1 MTTHIPAPVLR
12 SPDHLLAAI
21 PFLLGF
27 RPAAS
32 VVVIWIHSG
41 DITLTQRVDWPEK
54 EAALDLTHWAQAV
67 VRAAR
72 HVTAQGAVLVGY
84 PPAPTSALA
93 GDCGGPLVSLGEGID
108 QTKTELLDSMLVLDD
123 GWLRVLGEPGAGEGQ
138 LRPFDLQIT
147 ADVSD
152 DFLYSGWSFATS
164 REEVCAEFASVESA
178 PSSTHDEEQ
187 LLHEHFNDIDPASIE
202 VWREDLI
209 HRLLNCLESGT
220 VEPEGNGLFVTGL
233 RDIRVRDSVLWHLA
247 QQLDPSTSLIALRT
261 VVRALPTGHRAP
273 TATVAAICA
282 WLLGDGV
289 RASAAVDI
297 ALSEEPDYG
306 LAQLVSTALVNGLPP
321 RMWRETMEQLTYDAC
336 RNGLN

>member
-1 MTTHIPAPVLR
+1 MKTHIPVPVLR

-27 RPAAS
+27 RPSAS
-32 VVVIWIHSG
+32 VVVVWIQAG
-41 DITLTQRVDWPEK
+41 DITLTQRVDWPAH
-54 EAALDLTHWAQAV
+54 EAGLDLTHWAQAV

-72 HVTAQGAVLVGY
+72 HVTAQGAVLLGY
-84 PPAPTSALA
+84 PPETTPAMVADL
-93 GDCGGPLVSLGEGID
+93 CGPLASLEEIID
-108 QTKTELLDSMLVLDD
+108 QSETELLDSMLVLEE
-123 GWLRVLGEPGAGEGQ
+123 GWLPMRAESGAAEGQ

-147 ADVSD
+147 AEVSD
-152 DFLYSGWSFATS
+152 DFMYSGWSFAMT

-178 PSSTHDEEQ
+178 PSSANEVEQ
-187 LLHEHFNDIDPASIE
+187 QLRERFTDVDPAAIE
-202 VWREDLI
+202 VWRDDVI

-220 VEPEGNGLFVTGL
+220 VEPVGMALFVTGL

-261 VVRALPTGHRAP
+261 VVRVLPPGHRAP
-273 TATVAAICA
+273 PATVAAICA

-297 ALSEEPDYG
+297 ALAEEPDYG
-306 LAQLVSTALVNGLPP
+306 LAQLVSTALINGLPP

-336 RNGLN
+336 RNGLR